1 MLVFIMAAGERVGG
15 HQTAQFVVKRV
26 ELNSRRCFSASR
38 VGVLLMLQRKDPY
51 ILTTSNLFQGLSGT

>member
-26 ELNSRRCFSASR
+26 ELNSRDASLHH
-38 VGVLLMLQRKDPY
+38 VSMCC
-51 ILTTSNLFQGLSGT
+51 